1 VDHGIEA
8 AAKRFG
14 LTKRRVAIVDSSA
27 AFRTRPLPNG
37 ERNGSPNMKS
47 FRAFRLDTVNHCLWR
62 GEKRVS
68 LPPKAFDV
76 LRYLVEHADRLVT
89 QDEIL
94 EKLWPETY
102 VNPEVIKKYV
112 LEIRKVLGDQSS
124 KPAFL
129 ATFPRRGYQFIAPVR
144 EEIASAAVG
153 PATRATKG
161 IVGRENALST
171 LADAF
176 SNALQGQR
184 QIVFITGEAGI
195 GKTTLVDVFL
205 QGAFGENARVA
216 RGQCVE
222 GFGGKEAYYPI
233 LDALGQLCREADDN
247 RMVQELATR
256 APTWLVQ
263 FPSLVNTHQR
273 QALERE
279 TIGATRE
286 RMVREICETLETIA
300 AQTPLILVLEDLHWV
315 DPSTLDFISALARRR
330 GPAKLLLFGTYRPA
344 DVIISRSALKALKQD
359 LVIHN
364 LSHEVSLERLE
375 EVDVAKYICG
385 KFVDGDFPAG
395 FASLIY
401 RRSGGNAL
409 FMVTILQDIVKKGLI
424 GQVDGKWKLAAP
436 IETVAQ
442 SVPETLDQLID
453 AQFQQ
458 LSAVEQRVLRSA
470 SVAGERF
477 SAWAVSTA
485 AEIDPGEIEDVC
497 EGLAAK
503 LQFIKGSGIKEQA
516 NGEISAHYEFRHSLY
531 REVLYGRL
539 SEGARSK
546 LHLLLAQ
553 RLKSFCDPCEQDL
566 ATELALHFE
575 GGRDYEQAVNYLL
588 VAADNAVGRFA
599 YRDCI
604 EILRHAHELVLKL
617 TLRVRAELEV
627 RILELMGH
635 AHFALGALVDSA
647 QTYAAAAARAQQA
660 GLKAAQMHALTCTM
674 YPLGFIGPEEGV
686 AALEEALKISKS
698 VNDPLSLALT
708 QMLAAGFRLVFD
720 SWSETHAELC
730 ASAYETLLRLYPS
743 GLDPYQRIVYA
754 HILMLKGKYA
764 EALDLCERSVS
775 EASSSG
781 VGQVVNFLAHFGA
794 LSAKIIILLRT
805 GQLGQV
811 LQITRAGRTS
821 PDANLSLYWLLTLR
835 EAMLRSSAFDFEG
848 ARLIC
853 QANGNVREGEFPDA
867 QYYSIDQIAAG
878 NLALQQGKYPEALEH
893 FRRVQDLD
901 VHEKFFM
908 HWQWRMMA
916 DLESSNAWL
925 LAGNAVNARTVAD
938 GLLKSALAT
947 SDPYLHALAWDLQ
960 ARVAT
965 AESDLPGARE
975 SIQRALAIV
984 DSSEIQGGG
993 WQTFATASQVYRH
1006 AKEMKIAET
1015 YRDRAESCI
1024 LQIANSFEPDEPL
1037 RATFLTAD
1045 PVRRILH
1052 GKVATKTTRQHRLGH
1067 GAVPGG

>member
-1 VDHGIEA
+1 
-8 AAKRFG
+8 
-14 LTKRRVAIVDSSA
+14 
-27 AFRTRPLPNG
+27 
-37 ERNGSPNMKS
+37 M
-47 FRAFRLDTVNHCLWR
+47 
-62 GEKRVS
+62 S

-102 VNPEVIKKYV
+102 VNPEVVKKYV

-124 KPAFL
+124 KPVFV
-129 ATFPRRGYQFIAPVR
+129 ATFPRRGYQFIAPVH
-144 EEIASAAVG
+144 EDTASTAAST
-153 PATRATKG
+153 ATTATKR
-161 IVGRENALST
+161 IVGRESALST
-171 LADAF
+171 LADALRK
-176 SNALQGQR
+176 ALQGQR
-184 QIVFITGEAGI
+184 QVVFITGEAGI

-205 QGAFGENARVA
+205 QGAIGANARVA

-233 LDALGQLCREADDN
+233 LDALGQLCRDASDN
-247 RMVQELATR
+247 RIVQELARR

-263 FPSLVNTHQR
+263 FPSLVNAQQR

-286 RMVREICETLETIA
+286 RMVREICETLEIIA
-300 AQTPLILVLEDLHWV
+300 AQTPLILLLEDLHWV

-344 DVIISRSALKALKQD
+344 EVIISRSPLKALKQD

-375 EVDVAKYICG
+375 EVDVAKYIRG
-385 KFVDGDFPAG
+385 NFADEDFPAG
-395 FASLIY
+395 FVNLIY

-409 FMVTILQDIVKKGLI
+409 FMVTILQDIAKKGLI
-424 GQVDGKWKLAAP
+424 AQLDGKWTLAAP

-442 SVPETLDQLID
+442 NVPETLDQLID
-453 AQFQQ
+453 EQFQQ

-485 AEIDPGEIEDVC
+485 AEISPSEMEEVC
-497 EGLAAK
+497 EGLVAK
-503 LQFIKGSGIKEQA
+503 LRFIKCSGIKEQA
-516 NGEISAHYEFRHSLY
+516 NGEISTLYEFRHSLY

-553 RLKSFCDPCEQDL
+553 RLKSVCDPCEQES

-575 GGRDYEQAVNYLL
+575 GGRDYEQAVNYLF
-588 VAADNAVGRFA
+588 VAADNAVRRFA

-604 EILRHAHELVLKL
+604 EILRHAHELVPKL
-617 TLRVRAELEV
+617 TVGVRAELEV
-627 RILELMGH
+627 RIVVFMGH
-635 AHFALGALVDSA
+635 AYFAMGALVDSA
-647 QTYAAAAARAQQA
+647 RSYEVAAARAEQA
-660 GLKAAQMHALTCTM
+660 GLKSAQTHALTCSM
-674 YPLGFIGPEEGV
+674 YPLGFIGPEKGV
-686 AALEEALKISKS
+686 AALDEALRISMS
-698 VNDPLSLALT
+698 VEDPPRSALT
-708 QMLAAGFRLVFD
+708 QMLASGFRLVFH

-730 ASAYETLLRLYPS
+730 TSAYETLLRLAPS
-743 GLDPYQRIVYA
+743 ELNPYQRIVYA
-754 HILMLKGKYA
+754 HILMLKGRYG
-764 EALDLCERSVS
+764 EALDLCSHSLS

-781 VGQVVNFLAHFGA
+781 DGQVVNFLAHFGA
-794 LSAKIIILLRT
+794 LSAKIIIYLRT

-811 LQITRAGRTS
+811 LQMVKAGRTS

-835 EAMLRSSAFDFEG
+835 EAMLRTAAFDFEG
-848 ARLIC
+848 ARQIS
-853 QANGNVREGEFPDA
+853 QSARSVGEGQFPDA
-867 QYYSIDQIAAG
+867 QFYSVDQIAAG
-878 NLALQQGKYPEALEH
+878 NLALQQRKYSEALEH
-893 FRRVQDLD
+893 FKQVQSLD
-901 VHEKFFM
+901 MHAQFFM

-925 LAGNAVNARTVAD
+925 LSGDNVNARTAAD
-938 GLLKSALAT
+938 AVLKSALAT
-947 SDPYLHALAWDLQ
+947 GDPYLHAFAWDLQ

-965 AESDLPGARE
+965 AENNQPRALE

-984 DSSEIQGGG
+984 DSSEFQSGA
-993 WQTFATASQVYRH
+993 WQIFGTASQIYRH
-1006 AKEMKIAET
+1006 AKDFKTAEA

-1024 LQIANSFEPDEPL
+1024 LQIADSFEPDESL
-1037 RATFLTAD
+1037 RATFLAAD
-1045 PVRRILH
+1045 PVRHILH
-1052 GKVATKTTRQHRLGH
+1052 EKPTPTTARPRRSRHQAAP
-1067 GAVPGG
+1067 GA